1 MRVLPMRKSWKDQW
15 KPGTKEREAFED
27 IDAIV
32 ALMQRELDELRAT
45 SDELRARIVV
55 LET

>member
-1 MRVLPMRKSWKDQW
+1 MRKSWKDYW

-45 SDELRARIVV
+45 SDELKARIVA

>member
-1 MRVLPMRKSWKDQW
+1 MRKSWKDYW

-32 ALMQRELDELRAT
+32 ALMQKELDAHKSKLDEL
-45 SDELRARIVV
+45 EARLVV
-55 LET
+55 LEP

>member
-1 MRVLPMRKSWKDQW
+1 MRKSWKDQW

-32 ALMQRELDELRAT
+32 ALMQRELDAYKSKLGELEIRLA
-45 SDELRARIVV
+45 AI
-55 LET
+55 ET